1 MVKKTKNQKKSKNQ
15 QTKETKRK
23 KVNTIKPKKSRLISS
38 NKDVNKKKSKS
49 KKIVKVKPT
58 SSSSKKNKIKK
69 ISAKKEGKKKTGKV
83 LLSKKSKKSVK
94 KPTKRKSKITLSK
107 TAQKS
112 KKSKQTA
119 KRVIKSEKKKTK
131 QSKKTKKTQV
141 KKKKKK
147 TFSYQDDLQLLIN
160 YGKKQG
166 YVTHDDISTFLPNL
180 QEDDLEKVYDKLKKK
195 NIKIEEHTDYLVE
208 EKEIKEKI
216 QEKEIVP
223 EFNSVQTY
231 LREIGKYPLLTWE
244 EEKELAKRIKK
255 GDQEAR
261 QKLINSNLRLVVS
274 IAKKYIGRSSHLTF
288 LDLIQ
293 EGNTGLFKAVEKFDW
308 RKGYRFSTYATWWI
322 RQAIT
327 RAIADQARTIRLPVH
342 IIESL
347 TKYNKIKRRLT
358 QELGR
363 EPTTEEIASEM
374 KMDIKKVRSLEEVA
388 MGTTSLE
395 QPLGDDEDEMVL
407 ENILKDEKLKTQVE
421 DTSLSI
427 LKDQL
432 EDVLGQL
439 APREQ
444 KILKMRFGL
453 EDGVTHTLEEV
464 GKAFGVTRERIRQI
478 QIRALEKLKE
488 EKKSDVLKEY
498 Y

>member
-1 MVKKTKNQKKSKNQ
+1 M
-15 QTKETKRK
+15 
-23 KVNTIKPKKSRLISS
+23 
-38 NKDVNKKKSKS
+38 
-49 KKIVKVKPT
+49 
-58 SSSSKKNKIKK
+58 
-69 ISAKKEGKKKTGKV
+69 A
-83 LLSKKSKKSVK
+83 
-94 KPTKRKSKITLSK
+94 K
-107 TAQKS
+107 TA
-112 KKSKQTA
+112 
-119 KRVIKSEKKKTK
+119 
-131 QSKKTKKTQV
+131 KKTKKTKKQIKKTKTRKSKTTKPSKSRPV
-141 KKKKKK
+141 FSKKKSIGKKLKSKKSRRAKSISGLPKRKSKKIQKKKTKKISSSRRPKRQIKKTQRKKKKSTSLAPRQKSKRKQKRRKPQKTKKEPSKKIKK
-147 TFSYQDDLQLLIN
+147 TQIKKGRKRTFPHEADLQLLIN
-160 YGKKQG
+160 YAVKQG
-166 YVTHDDISTFLPNL
+166 YVTHDDISGFLPDLREEDL
-180 QEDDLEKVYDKLKKK
+180 QELYSRLKEEK
-195 NIKIEEHTDYLVE
+195 IKIEEHTDYLAE
-208 EKEIKEKI
+208 EKEIEEKI
-216 QEKEIVP
+216 QEKEVVP
-223 EFNSVQTY
+223 EFNSVQAY

-244 EEKELAKRIKK
+244 EEKDLAKRIQK
-255 GDQEAR
+255 GEREAK

-322 RQAIT
+322 RQAVT

-374 KMDIKKVRSLEEVA
+374 KMDIKKVRKLEEVA
-388 MGTTSLE
+388 IGTTSLE
-395 QPLGDDEDEMVL
+395 QPIGDEEDEMML
-407 ENILKDEKLKTQVE
+407 ENILKDEKFKTQVE

-432 EDVLGQL
+432 EEVLNQL
-439 APREQ
+439 TPREQ

-464 GKAFGVTRERIRQI
+464 GKVFGVTRERIRQI

-488 EKKSDVLKEY
+488 EKKSKTLREY